1 MSATDPTYRVVADV
15 EDAYMLVPAG
25 QPTATGWRDVGEA
38 GSRDDCLAYIRAID
52 GETRAPVLRCLLER
66 GRRLP

>member
-15 EDAYMLVPAG
+15 EDAYTLVLVG
-25 QPTATGWRDVGEA
+25 QPASAGWRDVGKA

-52 GETRAPVLRCLLER
+52 AETCAAVLRRLLER